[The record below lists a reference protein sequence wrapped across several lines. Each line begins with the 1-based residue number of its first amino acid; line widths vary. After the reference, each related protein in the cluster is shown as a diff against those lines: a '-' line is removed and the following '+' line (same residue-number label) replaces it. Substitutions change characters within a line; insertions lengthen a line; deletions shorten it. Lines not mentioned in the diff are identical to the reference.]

1 MKAKSFRMLIGLAI
15 AMLAMLPAAA
25 QNDAAD
31 PHAHDWM
38 KEQVQPKLGA
48 EPAVTGQTN
57 TQTQTNTTQSS
68 AVDTLNQSL
77 GGVDK
82 NYHGAHQWYKD
93 DQVGLIAVAVTAIL
107 VVCGALFAAR
117 TKKKD

>member
-1 MKAKSFRMLIGLAI
+1 MKALDLRKFAIGMALAAVSFA
-15 AMLAMLPAAA
+15 PVAA
-25 QNDAAD
+25 QNEQAD

-38 KEQVQPKLGA
+38 NEQVKPKLGTA
-48 EPAVTGQTN
+48 PTTIAQAN
-57 TQTQTNTTQSS
+57 TQTNAAQSP

-93 DQVGLIAVAVTAIL
+93 DQVGLIAVAVIAVL
-107 VVCGALFAAR
+107 VVGGAIVAAR
-117 TKKKD
+117 TKKKN